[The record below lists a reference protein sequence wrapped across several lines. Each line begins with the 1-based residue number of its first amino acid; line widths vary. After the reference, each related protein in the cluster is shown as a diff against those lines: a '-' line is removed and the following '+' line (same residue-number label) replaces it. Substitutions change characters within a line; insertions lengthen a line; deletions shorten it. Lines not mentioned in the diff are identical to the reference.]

1 VTDGRA
7 GNARPAAVFLDRDG
21 VLNVAPVVDG
31 VPRPPAPEDLRLLDG
46 VEAACAAL
54 DAAGLVLVVV
64 TNQPDVARGTRT
76 RADVD
81 EIHRRLAARLP
92 ITEFRVCLHD
102 DGDGC
107 DCRKPAPGLLLQAA
121 NDLGLDLTRS
131 VIVGDRWRDVEAG
144 RAAGVRTV
152 FVDHGYA
159 EVLRHP
165 PDRTVPDLA
174 TAVPYIIEHAQRG

>member
-7 GNARPAAVFLDRDG
+7 RRAAAFLDRDG

-31 VPRPPAPEDLRLLDG
+31 VPRPQSPDDVQLLHG
-46 VEAACAAL
+46 VEDACAAL
-54 DAAGLVLVVV
+54 AGAGLVLVVV

-76 RADVD
+76 RAEID
-81 EIHRRLAARLP
+81 EIHRRLTARLP
-92 ITEFRVCLHD
+92 ITEFRVCTHD

-107 DCRKPAPGLLLQAA
+107 ECRKPAPGLLLQAA
-121 NDLGLDLTRS
+121 ADLELDLTRS

-159 EVLRHP
+159 EAVPHP
-165 PDRTVPDLA
+165 PDLTVPDLA
-174 TAVPYIIEHAQRG
+174 TAVPYIIEHARRD